1 MLFFKYFVP
10 FQVFWCR
17 IGFAFKHCRNKLE
30 AHFLTWAKMSTGSFF
45 DLRIQH
51 CHLWMRGTVFFC
63 CAGGDPFVGQEY
75 IFKTILSRSVKY
87 IFYFVI
93 TEKNI

>member
-1 MLFFKYFVP
+1 
-10 FQVFWCR
+10 
-17 IGFAFKHCRNKLE
+17 
-30 AHFLTWAKMSTGSFF
+30 MSTRSFF

-63 CAGGDPFVGQEY
+63 CCCAGGDPLVGQEY
-75 IFKTILSRSVKY
+75 IFKTILSHSVKY
-87 IFYFVI
+87 ISYFVI